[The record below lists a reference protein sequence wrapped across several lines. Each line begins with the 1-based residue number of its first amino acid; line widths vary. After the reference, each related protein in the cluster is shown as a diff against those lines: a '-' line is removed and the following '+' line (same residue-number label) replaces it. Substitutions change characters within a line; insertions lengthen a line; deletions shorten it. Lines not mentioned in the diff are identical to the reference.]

1 MRTMTLA
8 TVTVALV
15 ASWLFLLPSPA
26 AWSGPLRDGKWWE
39 IPRISEQLGLTRE
52 QTERINEI
60 WTDHQ
65 KQLIDTR
72 GEIEK
77 AYLDLENLLGKTTVD
92 TQHAYQVAE
101 RLGQLHA
108 KQAEQRLKMTIDT
121 RQVLSVE
128 QFEKLKG
135 MRAAWEKML
144 REKRVKD
151 PRKGPRIPD

>member
-1 MRTMTLA
+1 MRKMTLS
-8 TVTVALV
+8 TVTIALV
-15 ASWLFLLPSPA
+15 ASCLFLLPSPS
-26 AWSGPLRDGKWWE
+26 AWSGSIHDGKWWE
-39 IPRISEQLGLTRE
+39 IPRISEQLGLTHE

-77 AYLDLENLLGKTTVD
+77 AYLDLENILGKTTVD
-92 TQHAYQVAE
+92 TQQAYRVAE

-108 KQAEQRLKMTIDT
+108 VQAEQRLKMTIDT

-135 MRAAWEKML
+135 MRATWAKML
-144 REKRVKD
+144 KEKRAKD
-151 PRKGPRIPD
+151 PRKRPRIPD

>member
-1 MRTMTLA
+1 MTLA

-15 ASWLFLLPSPA
+15 TSCLLLLPSPP
-26 AWSGPLRDGKWWE
+26 AWSGPIGDGKWWE
-39 IPRISEQLGLTRE
+39 IPRISEKLALTRE

-60 WTDHQ
+60 WTDHR
-65 KQLIDTR
+65 KHIIDTR

-77 AYLDLENLLGKTTVD
+77 AFLDLENLLGKTTVD
-92 TQHAYQVAE
+92 TQQAYQLAE

-121 RQVLSVE
+121 RQLLSVE
-128 QFEKLKG
+128 QFETLKG
-135 MRAAWEKML
+135 MRAAWAKML
-144 REKRVKD
+144 REKRGKD

>member
-1 MRTMTLA
+1 MTLA

-15 ASWLFLLPSPA
+15 TSCLFLLPSPS
-26 AWSGPLRDGKWWE
+26 AWSGPIGDGKWWE
-39 IPRISEQLGLTRE
+39 IPRITEKLGLTHE

-60 WTDHQ
+60 WTDHR
-65 KQLIDTR
+65 KHIIDTR

-77 AYLDLENLLGKTTVD
+77 AFLDLENLLGKTTVD
-92 TQHAYQVAE
+92 TQQAYQLAE

-121 RQVLSVE
+121 RQLLSVE
-128 QFEKLKG
+128 QFETLKG
-135 MRAAWEKML
+135 MRAAWAKML
-144 REKRVKD
+144 REKRGKD

>member
-1 MRTMTLA
+1 MTLA
-8 TVTVALV
+8 TVTAALV
-15 ASWLFLLPSPA
+15 VSCLILSPSPA
-26 AWSGPLRDGKWWE
+26 AWGGHIGDGKWWE

-92 TQHAYQVAE
+92 TQQAYQIAQK
-101 RLGQLHA
+101 LGQLHA
-108 KQAEQRLKMTIDT
+108 QQAEQRLKMTIDT

-135 MRAAWEKML
+135 MRASWEKML
-144 REKRVKD
+144 REKRAKD
-151 PRKGPRIPD
+151 PRKGSRIPD

>member
-1 MRTMTLA
+1 MTLS

-15 ASWLFLLPSPA
+15 ASCLFLLPSPS
-26 AWSGPLRDGKWWE
+26 AWSGPLGDGKWWE
-39 IPRISEQLGLTRE
+39 IPRISEQLGLTHE

-60 WTDHQ
+60 WTEHR
-65 KQLIDTR
+65 KQIIDTR

-77 AYLDLENLLGKTTVD
+77 AYLDLENILGKTTVD
-92 TQHAYQVAE
+92 TQQAYRVAE

-108 KQAEQRLKMTIDT
+108 VQAEQRLKMTIDT

-135 MRAAWEKML
+135 MRATWAKML
-144 REKRVKD
+144 KEKRAKD
-151 PRKGPRIPD
+151 PRKRPRIPD

>member
-1 MRTMTLA
+1 MRKMTLS

-15 ASWLFLLPSPA
+15 ASCLFLLPSPS
-26 AWSGPLRDGKWWE
+26 AWSGPLGDGKWWE
-39 IPRISEQLGLTRE
+39 IPRISEQLGLTHE
-52 QTERINEI
+52 QAERINEI
-60 WTDHQ
+60 WIEHR

-77 AYLDLENLLGKTTVD
+77 AYLDLENLLGKTTVE
-92 TQHAYQVAE
+92 TQQAYQLAE

-135 MRAAWEKML
+135 MRATWAKML
-144 REKRVKD
+144 TEKRIQE
-151 PRKGPRIPD
+151 PRKRQSAPE

>member
-1 MRTMTLA
+1 MALA

-15 ASWLFLLPSPA
+15 ASCLFLLPSHA
-26 AWSGPLRDGKWWE
+26 AWSGPIHDGKWWE
-39 IPRISEQLGLTRE
+39 IPRISEQLGLTHE

-77 AYLDLENLLGKTTVD
+77 AYLDLENILGKTTVD
-92 TQHAYQVAE
+92 TQQAYQVAE

-108 KQAEQRLKMTIDT
+108 VRAEQRLKMTIDT

-135 MRAAWEKML
+135 MRASWEKML
-144 REKRVKD
+144 REKRAKD
-151 PRKGPRIPD
+151 PRKGPHIPD

>member
-1 MRTMTLA
+1 MTLS
-8 TVTVALV
+8 TVTVALAAV
-15 ASWLFLLPSPA
+15 CLFLLPSPS
-26 AWSGPLRDGKWWE
+26 AWSGPLGDGKWWE
-39 IPRISEQLGLTRE
+39 IPRISEKLGLTHE
-52 QTERINEI
+52 QTERINQV
-60 WTDHQ
+60 WTEHR

-77 AYLDLENLLGKTTVD
+77 VYLDLENLLGKTTVE
-92 TQHAYQVAE
+92 TQQAYQLAE

-135 MRAAWEKML
+135 MRAAWLKML
-144 REKRVKD
+144 REKRAKN
-151 PRKGPRIPD
+151 PRRDQPSPD

>member
-1 MRTMTLA
+1 
-8 TVTVALV
+8 
-15 ASWLFLLPSPA
+15 LLPSPST
-26 AWSGPLRDGKWWE
+26 WSAPLGSGKWWE
-39 IPRISEQLGLTRE
+39 IPRISEQLGLTHE

-60 WTDHQ
+60 WTEHR

-72 GEIEK
+72 GETEK

-92 TQHAYQVAE
+92 TQQAYQLAE

-128 QFEKLKG
+128 QFEKLKD
-135 MRAAWEKML
+135 MRSAWAKIL
-144 REKRVKD
+144 REKRAKE
-151 PRKGPRIPD
+151 PRKGKPIPK

>member
-1 MRTMTLA
+1 MTLS

-15 ASWLFLLPSPA
+15 ASCLFLLPSPS
-26 AWSGPLRDGKWWE
+26 AWSGPLGDGKWWE
-39 IPRISEQLGLTRE
+39 IPRISEQLGLTHE

-60 WTDHQ
+60 WTEHR
-65 KQLIDTR
+65 KQIIDAR

-92 TQHAYQVAE
+92 TQQAYQLAE

-128 QFEKLKG
+128 QFDKLKG
-135 MRAAWEKML
+135 MRAARAKML
-144 REKRVKD
+144 REKRAKD
-151 PRKGPRIPD
+151 PRKGQRIPE

>member
-1 MRTMTLA
+1 MTLA

-15 ASWLFLLPSPA
+15 ASCLFLLPSPS
-26 AWSGPLRDGKWWE
+26 AWSGPIRDGKWWE
-39 IPRISEQLGLTRE
+39 IPRISEQLGLTHE

-72 GEIEK
+72 GDIEK

-92 TQHAYQVAE
+92 AQQAYQVAE

-108 KQAEQRLKMTIDT
+108 VQAEQRLKMTIDT

-135 MRAAWEKML
+135 MRASWEKML

-151 PRKGPRIPD
+151 PRKEPRIPD

>member
-1 MRTMTLA
+1 
-8 TVTVALV
+8 V
-15 ASWLFLLPSPA
+15 ASCLFLLPSPS
-26 AWSGPLRDGKWWE
+26 AWSGPIRDGKWWE

-60 WTDHQ
+60 WTDHR

-92 TQHAYQVAE
+92 TQQAYQLAE

-108 KQAEQRLKMTIDT
+108 KQAEQRLKISIDT

-144 REKRVKD
+144 REKRSKD

>member
-1 MRTMTLA
+1 MTLA
-8 TVTVALV
+8 TVTVVLV
-15 ASWLFLLPSPA
+15 ASCLFLSPSPS
-26 AWSGPLRDGKWWE
+26 AWSGPIRDGKWWE
-39 IPRISEQLGLTRE
+39 IPRISEQLGLTQE

-65 KQLIDTR
+65 KQLIDAR

-92 TQHAYQVAE
+92 TQQAYRVAE

-108 KQAEQRLKMTIDT
+108 VQAELRLKMTIDS

-135 MRAAWEKML
+135 MRTSWEKML
-144 REKRVKD
+144 REKRDKD
-151 PRKGPRIPD
+151 PRKKPRIPD

>member
-15 ASWLFLLPSPA
+15 ASCLFLLPSPS
-26 AWSGPLRDGKWWE
+26 AWGGPIRDGKWWE
-39 IPRISEQLGLTRE
+39 IPPISEQLGLTRE
-52 QTERINEI
+52 QTEKINEI

-92 TQHAYQVAE
+92 TQQGYQIAE

-108 KQAEQRLKMTIDT
+108 KQTEQRLKMTIDT

-135 MRAAWEKML
+135 MRASWEKML